1 MDDSVAYEAN
11 KKVLHYGSLEE
22 KERSKSGSPA
32 PSSPASANVNVGSGE
47 TMAMEESASL
57 KTRNELIEE
66 FERKKRSRH
75 VVVSTDDGEVK
86 KNLRQV
92 SDLLRYMYRFNQT

>member
-1 MDDSVAYEAN
+1 MDESVSYEAN

-32 PSSPASANVNVGSGE
+32 APSSPATANVVVGSGE
-47 TMAMEESASL
+47 TMTMEESISS
-57 KTRNELIEE
+57 KTRDELVQE
-66 FERKKRSRH
+66 FERKKRSRQ
-75 VVVSTDDGEVK
+75 VVVSTDDTEVK

-92 SDLLRYMYRFNQT
+92 RLDLFYIS